1 MKKLVYFS
9 SGILISYVI
18 LELMSLLGL
27 LVLSELKPGY
37 FQTSI
42 EKRFDRID
50 KAYVMKFK
58 EEAYHPI
65 LGWDNLPNTRREKEN
80 CLGNPWTATYNHD
93 GSRANSLPYE
103 TAVIATYGDSFT
115 HSSEVNN
122 DETWQYFLSKQIGMG
137 VKNFGVGGYGT
148 TQALLKLKGHIH
160 DGMVPRI
167 FILGIFDTNIQRSL
181 NQYPPFLSP
190 KMRGSLSFRPAVRCP
205 DGQCRVI
212 ENPLKDFT
220 ADLDALKQLA
230 YKLKGQDYWA
240 NRGVR
245 IEYPYS
251 LNLIKLASDII
262 NTEYYGKKSF
272 WLEPEGIATMDFI
285 IADFYRT
292 VKEAGSIPVVLFIP
306 DTRKLKH
313 RATLSYTAFKE
324 KIREQYPE
332 LIVVDVMESEV
343 DIARFNLKP
352 YSGCHASV
360 YGNQVIARAVAEK
373 IMPVLHTTMPQ
384 VSE

>member
-9 SGILISYVI
+9 TGILISYVI
-18 LELMSLLGL
+18 LELMSLLAM
-27 LVLSELKPGY
+27 LVLRELEPNY
-37 FQTSI
+37 FQPSI
-42 EKRFDRID
+42 EKLFDGID

-58 EEAYHPI
+58 DEAYHPI
-65 LGWDNLPNTRREKEN
+65 LGWDNKPDRRREKLN
-80 CLGNPWTATYNHD
+80 CLGNPWTATYTPD

-148 TQALLKLKGHIH
+148 LQALLKLKGHIQ
-160 DGMVPRI
+160 DGLVPRI
-167 FILGIFDTNIQRSL
+167 FVLGIFDTNIQRVI
-181 NQYPPFLSP
+181 NQYRPFLAP
-190 KMRGSLSFRPAVRCP
+190 DTHNPFGFKPAVRCP

-220 ADLDALKQLA
+220 ADVDALKQLA
-230 YKLKGQDYWA
+230 YELEGQDYFA
-240 NRGVR
+240 QHRVR
-245 IEYPYS
+245 VEYPYF
-251 LNLIKLASDII
+251 LKFLKIASDAIKS
-262 NTEYYGKKSF
+262 EYDIKSY
-272 WLEPEGIATMDFI
+272 WVEPEAIAAMDFI

-292 VKEAGSIPVVLFIP
+292 VREAGSIPVVLFIP
-306 DTRKLKH
+306 DMRKLKH
-313 RATLSYTAFKE
+313 RAAPPYTAFKE
-324 KIREQYPE
+324 KIREQYSE
-332 LIVVDVMESEV
+332 LVVVDVMESEV
-343 DIARFNLKP
+343 DIPRFNQKP

-373 IMPVLHTTMPQ
+373 VMPLLHTIIPQ
-384 VSE
+384 GSK